1 MKSVTLDKLQ
11 RPLKDL
17 RISVTDR
24 CNFRCR
30 YCMPEE
36 IFGPDYSFLSNDK
49 ILSFDEIERITRIF
63 VSLGV
68 RKLRITG
75 GEPLL
80 RRGLPQLIERLNKI
94 DGVEDIGLTTN
105 GSLLKKFAPDLYKAG
120 LSRVTVS
127 LDSLEEERF
136 FYLNGNRSKVQ
147 RVLEGIQAAAEV
159 GMKIKINMVVQK
171 GKNEQDILQMAQYF
185 KENKHILRFIEYMD
199 VGNYNG
205 WELKEVVSKQE
216 IVNMI
221 HQVMPLERIEANY
234 AGEVA
239 TRYRYIG
246 SDEEIG
252 VISSVTDSFCSSCTR
267 ARISAEGKLYTCLF
281 ASKGNDL
288 RELLRS
294 DYTDEEITDVVR
306 DIWNNREDR
315 YSDERL
321 SNSNKKLC
329 LKLKCHI
336 SVVNI
341 KLT

>member
-1 MKSVTLDKLQ
+1 MKSVTLDKLD

-36 IFGPDYSFLSNDK
+36 IFGRDYSFLSNDK

-80 RRGLPQLIERLNKI
+80 RKDLPELIQRLNEI

-127 LDSLEEERF
+127 LDSLNEERF
-136 FYLNGNRSKVQ
+136 SYLNGNRSKVKT
-147 RVLEGIQAAAEV
+147 VLAGIQAAAEA
-159 GMKIKINMVVQK
+159 GMKIKMNMVVQK
-171 GKNEQDILQMAQYF
+171 GKNEQDIVQMAEYF

-199 VGNYNG
+199 VGNFNG
-205 WELKEVVSKQE
+205 WELGEVVSKQE
-216 IVNMI
+216 ILEMI
-221 HQVMPLERIEANY
+221 HKVMPLERIEANY
-234 AGEVA
+234 PGEVA

-252 VISSVTDSFCSSCTR
+252 IISSVTDSFCSSCTR

-288 RELLRS
+288 KELLRS
-294 DYTDEEITDVVR
+294 GYTDEEITNVIR
-306 DIWNNREDR
+306 DIWNNRSDR

-321 SNSNKKLC
+321 SNTNKKTMS
-329 LKLKCHI
+329 KIEMSHI
-336 SVVNI
+336 GG
-341 KLT
+341 

>member
-36 IFGPDYSFLSNDK
+36 IFGPDYSFLSNEK

-80 RRGLPQLIERLNKI
+80 RRGLPKLIERLNKI

-205 WELKEVVSKQE
+205 WDLKEVVSKQE
-216 IVNMI
+216 IVDTI

-234 AGEVA
+234 SGEVA

-252 VISSVTDSFCSSCTR
+252 IISSVTDSFCSSCTR

-294 DYTDEEITDVVR
+294 EHTDEDITDVVR

-321 SNSNKKLC
+321 NHTNKKTIP
-329 LKLKCHI
+329 KIEMSHI
-336 SVVNI
+336 GG
-341 KLT
+341 

>member
-127 LDSLEEERF
+127 LDSLEEDRF

-216 IVNMI
+216 IVDAI

-252 VISSVTDSFCSSCTR
+252 IISSVTDSFCSSCTR

-294 DYTDEEITDVVR
+294 GYTDDEITYIVR

-321 SNSNKKLC
+321 SHTSKKRAP
-329 LKLKCHI
+329 KIEMSHI
-336 SVVNI
+336 GG
-341 KLT
+341 

>member
-171 GKNEQDILQMAQYF
+171 GENEQDILQMAQYF
-185 KENKHILRFIEYMD
+185 KENKHILCFIEYMD

-205 WELKEVVSKQE
+205 WDLKEVVSKQE
-216 IVNMI
+216 IVDTI

-252 VISSVTDSFCSSCTR
+252 IISSVTDSFCSSCTR

-294 DYTDEEITDVVR
+294 EYTDEEITDVVR
-306 DIWNNREDR
+306 DIWNKREDR

-321 SNSNKKLC
+321 SHTSKKRAP
-329 LKLKCHI
+329 KIEMSHI
-336 SVVNI
+336 GG
-341 KLT
+341 

>member
-94 DGVEDIGLTTN
+94 NGVEDIGLTTN

-205 WELKEVVSKQE
+205 WDLKEVVSKQE
-216 IVNMI
+216 IVDTI

-252 VISSVTDSFCSSCTR
+252 IISAVTDSFCSSCTR

-281 ASKGNDL
+281 ASKENDL

-294 DYTDEEITDVVR
+294 EYNDEEIKDIVS

-321 SNSNKKLC
+321 SHTSKKRAP
-329 LKLKCHI
+329 KIEMSHI
-336 SVVNI
+336 GG
-341 KLT
+341 

>member
-171 GKNEQDILQMAQYF
+171 GENEQDILQMAQYF

-216 IVNMI
+216 IVDTI

-252 VISSVTDSFCSSCTR
+252 IISSVTDSFCSSCTR

-294 DYTDEEITDVVR
+294 EYTDEEITDVVR

-321 SNSNKKLC
+321 SNSNKKAMP
-329 LKLKCHI
+329 KIEMSHI
-336 SVVNI
+336 GG
-341 KLT
+341 

>member
-36 IFGPDYSFLSNDK
+36 IFGPDYSFLSNHK

-80 RRGLPQLIERLNKI
+80 RRGLPKLIERLNKI

-171 GKNEQDILQMAQYF
+171 GKNQQDILQMAQYF

-205 WELKEVVSKQE
+205 WDLKEVVSKQE
-216 IVNMI
+216 IVDTI

-234 AGEVA
+234 SGEVA

-252 VISSVTDSFCSSCTR
+252 IISSVTDSFCSSCTR

-294 DYTDEEITDVVR
+294 EHTDEDITDVVR

-321 SNSNKKLC
+321 NHTNKKTIP
-329 LKLKCHI
+329 KIEMSHI
-336 SVVNI
+336 GG
-341 KLT
+341 

>member
-1 MKSVTLDKLQ
+1 MKSVTLDKLH

-68 RKLRITG
+68 KKLRITG

-80 RRGLPQLIERLNKI
+80 RRGLTQLIERLHKI

-136 FYLNGNRSKVQ
+136 FYLNGNRSKLQ
-147 RVLEGIQAAAEV
+147 KVLEGIQAAAEV

-216 IVNMI
+216 IVDTI
-221 HQVMPLERIEANY
+221 HKIMPLERIEANY

-252 VISSVTDSFCSSCTR
+252 IISSVTDAFCSSCTR

-294 DYTDEEITDVVR
+294 GYTDEEITDVIR

-315 YSDERL
+315 YSEERL
-321 SNSNKKLC
+321 SNSNKKRVP
-329 LKLKCHI
+329 KIEMSHI
-336 SVVNI
+336 GG
-341 KLT
+341 

>member
-1 MKSVTLDKLQ
+1 MKSVTLDKLD

-36 IFGPDYSFLSNDK
+36 IFGRDYSFLSNDK

-80 RRGLPQLIERLNKI
+80 RKDLPELIQRLNEI

-127 LDSLEEERF
+127 LDSLNEERF
-136 FYLNGNRSKVQ
+136 SYLNGNRSKVKT
-147 RVLEGIQAAAEV
+147 VLAGIQAAAEA
-159 GMKIKINMVVQK
+159 GMKIKMNMVVQK
-171 GKNEQDILQMAQYF
+171 GKNEQDIVQMAEYF

-199 VGNYNG
+199 VGNFNG
-205 WELKEVVSKQE
+205 WELGEVVSKQE
-216 IVNMI
+216 IVEMI
-221 HQVMPLERIEANY
+221 HKVMPLERIEANY
-234 AGEVA
+234 PGEVA
-239 TRYRYIG
+239 TRYRYVG
-246 SDEEIG
+246 SEEEIG
-252 VISSVTDSFCSSCTR
+252 IISSVTDSFCSSCTR

-288 RELLRS
+288 KELLRS
-294 DYTDEEITDVVR
+294 GYTDEEITNGIR
-306 DIWNNREDR
+306 DIWNNRSDR

-321 SNSNKKLC
+321 SNTNKKAMP
-329 LKLKCHI
+329 KIEMSHI
-336 SVVNI
+336 GG
-341 KLT
+341 

>member
-80 RRGLPQLIERLNKI
+80 RRGLPKLIERLHKI

-105 GSLLKKFAPDLYKAG
+105 GSLLKKFAPNLYKAG

-205 WELKEVVSKQE
+205 WDLKEVVSKQE
-216 IVNMI
+216 IVDTI

-234 AGEVA
+234 SGEVA

-252 VISSVTDSFCSSCTR
+252 IISSVTDSFCSSCTR

-294 DYTDEEITDVVR
+294 EHTDEDITDVVR

-321 SNSNKKLC
+321 NHKNKNTIPKIEMS
-329 LKLKCHI
+329 HI
-336 SVVNI
+336 GG
-341 KLT
+341 

>member
-1 MKSVTLDKLQ
+1 MKMKSVTLDKLQ

-80 RRGLPQLIERLNKI
+80 RRGLPKLIERLNKI

-205 WELKEVVSKQE
+205 WDLKEVVSKQE
-216 IVNMI
+216 IVDTI

-234 AGEVA
+234 SGEVA

-252 VISSVTDSFCSSCTR
+252 IISSVTDSFCSSCTR

-294 DYTDEEITDVVR
+294 EHTDEDITDVVR

-321 SNSNKKLC
+321 NHTSKKTIP
-329 LKLKCHI
+329 KIEMSHI
-336 SVVNI
+336 GG
-341 KLT
+341 

>member
-80 RRGLPQLIERLNKI
+80 RRGLPKLIERLNKI

-205 WELKEVVSKQE
+205 WDLKEVVSKQE
-216 IVNMI
+216 IVDTI
-221 HQVMPLERIEANY
+221 HPVMPLERIEANY
-234 AGEVA
+234 SGEVA

-252 VISSVTDSFCSSCTR
+252 IISSVTDSFCSSCTR

-294 DYTDEEITDVVR
+294 EHTDEDITDVVR

-321 SNSNKKLC
+321 NHTNKKTIP
-329 LKLKCHI
+329 KIEMSHI
-336 SVVNI
+336 GG
-341 KLT
+341 

>member
-216 IVNMI
+216 IVDMI

-246 SDEEIG
+246 SDEEVG

-294 DYTDEEITDVVR
+294 DYTDEEITYVVR

-321 SNSNKKLC
+321 SNSNKKVIP
-329 LKLKCHI
+329 KIEMSHI
-336 SVVNI
+336 GG
-341 KLT
+341 

>member
-30 YCMPEE
+30 YCMPKE

-205 WELKEVVSKQE
+205 WDLKEVVSKQE
-216 IVNMI
+216 IVDTI

-252 VISSVTDSFCSSCTR
+252 IISSVTDSFCSSCTR

-294 DYTDEEITDVVR
+294 EYTDEEITDVVR
-306 DIWNNREDR
+306 DIWNKREDR

-321 SNSNKKLC
+321 SHTSKKRAP
-329 LKLKCHI
+329 KIEMSHI
-336 SVVNI
+336 GG
-341 KLT
+341 

>member
-94 DGVEDIGLTTN
+94 NGVEDIGLTTN

-205 WELKEVVSKQE
+205 WDLKEVVSKQE
-216 IVNMI
+216 IVDTI

-252 VISSVTDSFCSSCTR
+252 IISSVTDSFCSSCTR

-281 ASKGNDL
+281 ASKENDL

-294 DYTDEEITDVVR
+294 EYNDEEIKDIVS

-321 SNSNKKLC
+321 SHTSKKRAP
-329 LKLKCHI
+329 KIEMSHI
-336 SVVNI
+336 GG
-341 KLT
+341 

>member
-159 GMKIKINMVVQK
+159 GMKIKINMVVKK

-216 IVNMI
+216 IVDAI

-246 SDEEIG
+246 SEEEIG
-252 VISSVTDSFCSSCTR
+252 IISSVTDSFCSSCTR

-294 DYTDEEITDVVR
+294 GYTDEEITDIVR

-321 SNSNKKLC
+321 SNTSKKRAP
-329 LKLKCHI
+329 KIEMSHI
-336 SVVNI
+336 GG
-341 KLT
+341 

>member
-80 RRGLPQLIERLNKI
+80 RRGLPKLIERLNKI

-147 RVLEGIQAAAEV
+147 RVLEGIQLQTEV

-205 WELKEVVSKQE
+205 WDLKEVVSKQE
-216 IVNMI
+216 IVDTI

-234 AGEVA
+234 SGEVA

-252 VISSVTDSFCSSCTR
+252 IISSVTDSFCSSCTR

-294 DYTDEEITDVVR
+294 EHTDEDITDVVR

-321 SNSNKKLC
+321 NHTNKKTIP
-329 LKLKCHI
+329 KIEMSHI
-336 SVVNI
+336 GG
-341 KLT
+341 

>member
-80 RRGLPQLIERLNKI
+80 RGGLPQLIERLNKI

-127 LDSLEEERF
+127 LDSLEEDRF

-216 IVNMI
+216 IVDAI

-246 SDEEIG
+246 SGEEIG
-252 VISSVTDSFCSSCTR
+252 IISSVTDSFCSSCTR

-294 DYTDEEITDVVR
+294 GYTDEEITYIVR

-321 SNSNKKLC
+321 SHTSKRRAPKIEMS
-329 LKLKCHI
+329 HI
-336 SVVNI
+336 GG
-341 KLT
+341 

>member
-1 MKSVTLDKLQ
+1 MKMKSVTLDKLQ

-127 LDSLEEERF
+127 LDSLEENRF

-185 KENKHILRFIEYMD
+185 KGNKHILRFIEYMD

-216 IVNMI
+216 IVDAI

-252 VISSVTDSFCSSCTR
+252 IISSVTDSFCSSCTR

-288 RELLRS
+288 RELLRCG
-294 DYTDEEITDVVR
+294 YTDEEITYIVR

-315 YSDERL
+315 YSEERL
-321 SNSNKKLC
+321 SHTSKKRAP
-329 LKLKCHI
+329 KIEMSHI
-336 SVVNI
+336 GG
-341 KLT
+341 

>member
-80 RRGLPQLIERLNKI
+80 RRGLPKLIERLNKI

-171 GKNEQDILQMAQYF
+171 GKNEQDILRMAQYF

-205 WELKEVVSKQE
+205 WDLKEVVSKQE
-216 IVNMI
+216 IVDTI

-234 AGEVA
+234 SGEVA

-252 VISSVTDSFCSSCTR
+252 IISSVTDSFCSSCTR

-294 DYTDEEITDVVR
+294 EHTDEDITDVVR

-321 SNSNKKLC
+321 NHTNKKTIP
-329 LKLKCHI
+329 KIEMSHI
-336 SVVNI
+336 GG
-341 KLT
+341 

>member
-49 ILSFDEIERITRIF
+49 ILSLDEIERITRIF

-216 IVNMI
+216 IVDMI

-246 SDEEIG
+246 SDEEVG

-321 SNSNKKLC
+321 SNSNKKVIP
-329 LKLKCHI
+329 KIEMSHI
-336 SVVNI
+336 GG
-341 KLT
+341 

>member
-80 RRGLPQLIERLNKI
+80 RRGLPKLIERLNKI

-205 WELKEVVSKQE
+205 WDLKEVVSKQE
-216 IVNMI
+216 IVDTI

-234 AGEVA
+234 SGEVA

-252 VISSVTDSFCSSCTR
+252 IISSVTDSFCLSCTR

-294 DYTDEEITDVVR
+294 EHTDEDITDVVR
-306 DIWNNREDR
+306 DIWNNREVR

-321 SNSNKKLC
+321 NHTNKKTIP
-329 LKLKCHI
+329 KIEMSHI
-336 SVVNI
+336 GG
-341 KLT
+341 

>member
-1 MKSVTLDKLQ
+1 MKSITLDKLH

-80 RRGLPQLIERLNKI
+80 RRGLPELIERLNKI

-136 FYLNGNRSKVQ
+136 FCLNGNRSKVQ
-147 RVLEGIQAAAEV
+147 RVLEGIQAATEV

-205 WELKEVVSKQE
+205 WELGEVISKQE
-216 IVNMI
+216 IVNTI
-221 HQVMPLERIEANY
+221 REVMPLERIEANY
-234 AGEVA
+234 PGEVA

-252 VISSVTDSFCSSCTR
+252 IISSVTDSFCSSCTR

-288 RELLRS
+288 RALLRS
-294 DYTDEEITDVVR
+294 GDTDEEITAVIH
-306 DIWNNREDR
+306 DIWNNRENR

-321 SNSNKKLC
+321 SHTNKKTMP
-329 LKLKCHI
+329 KIEMSHI
-336 SVVNI
+336 GG
-341 KLT
+341 

>member
-49 ILSFDEIERITRIF
+49 ILSFDEIERITHIF

-80 RRGLPQLIERLNKI
+80 RRGLPKLIERLNKI

-127 LDSLEEERF
+127 LDSLEEDRF

-205 WELKEVVSKQE
+205 WELGEVISKQE
-216 IVNMI
+216 IVDTI

-234 AGEVA
+234 SGEVA

-252 VISSVTDSFCSSCTR
+252 IISSVTDSFCSSCTR

-294 DYTDEEITDVVR
+294 EHTDEDITDVVR

-321 SNSNKKLC
+321 NHTNKKAIP
-329 LKLKCHI
+329 KIEMSHI
-336 SVVNI
+336 GG
-341 KLT
+341 

>member
-1 MKSVTLDKLQ
+1 
-11 RPLKDL
+11 
-17 RISVTDR
+17 
-24 CNFRCR
+24 
-30 YCMPEE
+30 MPEE

-216 IVNMI
+216 IVDTI

-252 VISSVTDSFCSSCTR
+252 IISSVTDSFCSSCTR

-321 SNSNKKLC
+321 SNSNKKAMP
-329 LKLKCHI
+329 KIEMSHI
-336 SVVNI
+336 GG
-341 KLT
+341 

>member
-1 MKSVTLDKLQ
+1 MKPVTLDKLQ

-80 RRGLPQLIERLNKI
+80 RRGLPQLIERLNNI

-127 LDSLEEERF
+127 LDSLEEDRF

-185 KENKHILRFIEYMD
+185 KENEHILRFIEYMD

-216 IVNMI
+216 IVDAI
-221 HQVMPLERIEANY
+221 HQVMPLEQIEANY

-252 VISSVTDSFCSSCTR
+252 IISSVTDSFCSSCTR

-288 RELLRS
+288 RELLRCG
-294 DYTDEEITDVVR
+294 YTDEEITYIVR

-315 YSDERL
+315 YSEERL
-321 SNSNKKLC
+321 SHTSKKRAP
-329 LKLKCHI
+329 KIEMSHI
-336 SVVNI
+336 GG
-341 KLT
+341 

>member
-1 MKSVTLDKLQ
+1 MKSITLDKLH

-80 RRGLPQLIERLNKI
+80 RRGLPELIERLNKI

-205 WELKEVVSKQE
+205 WELGEVISKQE
-216 IVNMI
+216 IVNTI
-221 HQVMPLERIEANY
+221 REVMPLERIEANY
-234 AGEVA
+234 PGEVA

-252 VISSVTDSFCSSCTR
+252 IISSVTDSFCSSCTR

-288 RELLRS
+288 RALLQS
-294 DYTDEEITDVVR
+294 GDTDEEITAVIH

-321 SNSNKKLC
+321 SHTNKKTMP
-329 LKLKCHI
+329 KIEMSHI
-336 SVVNI
+336 GG
-341 KLT
+341 

>member
-80 RRGLPQLIERLNKI
+80 RRGLPKLIERLNKI

-205 WELKEVVSKQE
+205 WDLKEVVSKQE
-216 IVNMI
+216 IVDTI

-234 AGEVA
+234 SGEVA

-252 VISSVTDSFCSSCTR
+252 IISSVTDSFCSSCTR

-294 DYTDEEITDVVR
+294 EHTDEDIKDLVR

-321 SNSNKKLC
+321 NHTNKKTMP
-329 LKLKCHI
+329 KIEMSHI
-336 SVVNI
+336 GG
-341 KLT
+341 

>member
-49 ILSFDEIERITRIF
+49 TLSFDEIERVTRIF

-80 RRGLPQLIERLNKI
+80 RRGLPQLIERLHKI

-205 WELKEVVSKQE
+205 WELGEVISKQE
-216 IVNMI
+216 IVNTI
-221 HQVMPLERIEANY
+221 HKVMPLERIEANY
-234 AGEVA
+234 SGEVA

-252 VISSVTDSFCSSCTR
+252 IISSVTDSFCSSCTR

-294 DYTDEEITDVVR
+294 EHTDEEIIDVVR

-321 SNSNKKLC
+321 SHTNKKTIP
-329 LKLKCHI
+329 KIEMSHI
-336 SVVNI
+336 GG
-341 KLT
+341 

>member
-127 LDSLEEERF
+127 LDSLEEDRF

-185 KENKHILRFIEYMD
+185 KGNKHILRFIEYMD

-205 WELKEVVSKQE
+205 WDLKEVVSKQE
-216 IVNMI
+216 IVDTI

-234 AGEVA
+234 SGEVA

-252 VISSVTDSFCSSCTR
+252 IISSVTDSFCSSCTR

-294 DYTDEEITDVVR
+294 EHTDEDITDVVR
-306 DIWNNREDR
+306 DIWNNRKDR

-321 SNSNKKLC
+321 NHTNKKTIP
-329 LKLKCHI
+329 KIEMSHI
-336 SVVNI
+336 GG
-341 KLT
+341 

>member
-205 WELKEVVSKQE
+205 WDLKEVVSKQE
-216 IVNMI
+216 IVDTI

-252 VISSVTDSFCSSCTR
+252 IISSVTDSFCSSCTR

-281 ASKGNDL
+281 ASIGNDL

-294 DYTDEEITDVVR
+294 EYTDEEITDVVR
-306 DIWNNREDR
+306 DIWNKREDR

-321 SNSNKKLC
+321 SHTSKRRAPKIEMS
-329 LKLKCHI
+329 HI
-336 SVVNI
+336 GG
-341 KLT
+341 

>member
-1 MKSVTLDKLQ
+1 MKSVTLDKLH

-49 ILSFDEIERITRIF
+49 ILSFDEIERVTRIF

-80 RRGLPQLIERLNKI
+80 RKNLPELIERLNKI

-105 GSLLKKFAPDLYKAG
+105 GSLLKKFAADLYKAG

-136 FYLNGNRSKVQ
+136 AYLNGNRSKVKT
-147 RVLEGIQAAAEV
+147 VLGGIQAAAEV
-159 GMKIKINMVVQK
+159 GMKIKMNMVVQK
-171 GKNEQDILQMAQYF
+171 GKNEQDIIQMAQYF

-199 VGNYNG
+199 VGNFNG
-205 WELKEVVSKQE
+205 WKLDEVISKQE
-216 IVNMI
+216 ILETI
-221 HQVMPLERIEANY
+221 HKVMPLERIKANY
-234 AGEVA
+234 PGEVA
-239 TRYRYIG
+239 TRYRYID

-252 VISSVTDSFCSSCTR
+252 IISSVTDSFCSSCTR

-294 DYTDEEITDVVR
+294 GYTDEEITNVIR
-306 DIWNNREDR
+306 DIWNNRSDR

-321 SNSNKKLC
+321 SNTNKKTLP
-329 LKLKCHI
+329 KIEMSHI
-336 SVVNI
+336 GG
-341 KLT
+341 

>member
-1 MKSVTLDKLQ
+1 
-11 RPLKDL
+11 
-17 RISVTDR
+17 
-24 CNFRCR
+24 
-30 YCMPEE
+30 MPEE

-80 RRGLPQLIERLNKI
+80 RRDLPQLIERLHKI

-205 WELKEVVSKQE
+205 WDLKEVVSKQE
-216 IVNMI
+216 IVDTI

-234 AGEVA
+234 SGEVA

-252 VISSVTDSFCSSCTR
+252 IISSVTDSFCSSCTR

-294 DYTDEEITDVVR
+294 EHTDEDITDVVR

-321 SNSNKKLC
+321 NHTNKKTIP
-329 LKLKCHI
+329 KIEMSHI
-336 SVVNI
+336 GG
-341 KLT
+341 

>member
-80 RRGLPQLIERLNKI
+80 RRGLPKLIERLHKI

-136 FYLNGNRSKVQ
+136 FYLHGNRSKVQ

-205 WELKEVVSKQE
+205 WDLKEVVSKQE
-216 IVNMI
+216 IVDTI

-234 AGEVA
+234 SGEVA

-252 VISSVTDSFCSSCTR
+252 IISSVTDSFCSSCTR

-294 DYTDEEITDVVR
+294 EHTDEDITDVVR

-321 SNSNKKLC
+321 NHKNKNTIPKIEMS
-329 LKLKCHI
+329 HI
-336 SVVNI
+336 GG
-341 KLT
+341 